1 MIAVIIPC
9 YNQARYLPEALESV
23 VAQTRD
29 DWEALIVND
38 GSSDDTSAVAR
49 ALIARWPERAIR
61 LIEQPNMGV
70 GAARNAGIAATQ
82 AEYILTLDADDMLEP
97 LFLERT
103 AAVLDQRPEIGFV
116 TTNVRF
122 CGLEEGTWSGGD
134 PTPERLIYDCRM
146 VVTTLFRR
154 LAWQQ
159 VKGFSQD
166 RSFVTYE
173 DWDFWLRLV
182 DYGWRGQLVPEVLSR
197 YRVSNTGR
205 LSKAQLNDLLVR
217 AQYVSE
223 HPSLY
228 PKAFLPWAEA
238 VRRRAANGS
247 FQGLLWWSSF
257 LHYALLVAQ
266 HAPHELPKTLLKPLF
281 TRIRPEYKQYA
292 RQVARLAGLSRSQ

>member
-1 MIAVIIPC
+1 MIAVVIPC
-9 YNQARYLPEALESV
+9 YNQGHYLQEALESL

-49 ALIARWPERAIR
+49 ALIARWPDRKIR
-61 LIEQPNMGV
+61 LIEQPNSGV

-103 AAVLDQRPEIGFV
+103 SAVLDQQPGVGFV

-122 CGLEEGTWSGGD
+122 CGLEEGTWSGGE
-134 PTPERLIYDCRM
+134 PSTERLLYDCRM

-154 LAWQQ
+154 VAWQQ

-182 DYGWRGQLVPEVLSR
+182 DAGWRGQLVPEVLSR

-223 HPSLY
+223 HPSMY
-228 PKAFLPWAEA
+228 PADFLPWAEA
-238 VRRRAANGS
+238 VRREAAQAKLKGLIWWRS
-247 FQGLLWWSSF
+247 FI
-257 LHYALLVAQ
+257 HYAVLVSR
-266 HAPHELPKTLLKPLF
+266 HAPQELPKTLLKPLF
-281 TRIRPEYKQYA
+281 TKIRPEYKQYA
-292 RQVARLAGLSRSQ
+292 RRIARMFRLSRAR